1 VPEDWASRFLDDRD
15 GGRWIAMLNRGLA
28 RVHRHHTELFAESD
42 ACLETPFE
50 ISSKIARATSGS
62 PPWAD
67 STAFVT

>member
-42 ACLETPFE
+42 GLSGNAVRDLFE
-50 ISSKIARATSGS
+50 DREGNIWVAHPGRTRPLS
-62 PPWAD
+62 
-67 STAFVT
+67 